1 MNADS
6 PMRVAGRQSGLLR
19 AGAIILALLVSA
31 CADTTPA
38 TGGAASGTLPP
49 GDPAGVLN
57 VADAAIAGN
66 DPGMALKVSQSVL
79 ASDPKNLDAL
89 FHEGA
94 AYYAM
99 GRCQDA
105 IAAFKV
111 ALTIDPKSSP
121 AETGIGRCLLK
132 QNAAEAE
139 LTFRAAVRDDP
150 SNAAALNDLGIS
162 LDLQGK
168 YAAATQPYQ
177 QALLLQPGTTAT
189 EVNLGMSEALSGD
202 STDALQYLGPLATG
216 QDATPKI
223 REDYATA
230 LVAAGRMDEAR
241 QILSIDLAPDQV
253 TALLS
258 DLSGAI
264 ENTGGQ
270 AATTAVS
277 APAAP
282 VAATAAVTP
291 VVATPVAATPPAP
304 MPAAAAPPAVQA
316 ATASPAPAVAPQP
329 AISADPPPSA
339 RPSPPPAAAAPAAAA
354 APIMPTPIMPDSAA
368 TDNVVR

>member
-1 MNADS
+1 M
-6 PMRVAGRQSGLLR
+6 PSG
-19 AGAIILALLVSA
+19 
-31 CADTTPA
+31 
-38 TGGAASGTLPP
+38 
-49 GDPAGVLN
+49 GDPASVLN

-79 ASDPKNLDAL
+79 ADDPKNLDAL

-99 GRCQDA
+99 GRCEDA

-111 ALTIDPKSSP
+111 ALTINPKSSA

-139 LTFRAAVRDDP
+139 LTFRAAVQDDA

-177 QALLLQPGTTAT
+177 QALLLQPGTLAT

-202 STDALQYLGPLATG
+202 SADALQYLGPLATG

-264 ENTGGQ
+264 DTTSGQ
-270 AATTAVS
+270 AAAAQAAT

-282 VAATAAVTP
+282 VAASAAVTP
-291 VVATPVAATPPAP
+291 VVATPVAAVAAPAPATPPAP
-304 MPAAAAPPAVQA
+304 AMQAAMANPAPPPAAPAPPAVA
-316 ATASPAPAVAPQP
+316 
-329 AISADPPPSA
+329 ADPPP
-339 RPSPPPAAAAPAAAA
+339 PL
-354 APIMPTPIMPDSAA
+354 PTPMMPDSAA
-368 TDNVVR
+368 TDQVVR

>member
-1 MNADS
+1 MNATLPS
-6 PMRVAGRQSGLLR
+6 CFTVRGPAFLWAGTFSLV
-19 AGAIILALLVSA
+19 LLVSA
-31 CADTTPA
+31 CTNTAPTT
-38 TGGAASGTLPP
+38 GAALGTLPP

-79 ASDPKNLDAL
+79 AQDPKNLDAL

-99 GRCQDA
+99 GRCEDA

-111 ALTIDPKSSP
+111 ALTIDPKSSS

-139 LTFRAAVRDDP
+139 LTFRAAVQDDP

-177 QALLLQPGTTAT
+177 QALLLQPGTLAT

-230 LVAAGRMDEAR
+230 LVAAGRMDEAK

-264 ENTGGQ
+264 ENTDGQ
-270 AATTAVS
+270 TAAATA
-277 APAAP
+277 APAPSAP
-282 VAATAAVTP
+282 VAASAAVTP
-291 VVATPVAATPPAP
+291 VVATPVAAVTVPAASPATPPAP
-304 MPAAAAPPAVQA
+304 AMQA
-316 ATASPAPAVAPQP
+316 ATANPAPPPAAPSPPAVA
-329 AISADPPPSA
+329 ADPPPA
-339 RPSPPPAAAAPAAAA
+339 LPS
-354 APIMPTPIMPDSAA
+354 PIMPDSAA
-368 TDNVVR
+368 TDQVVR